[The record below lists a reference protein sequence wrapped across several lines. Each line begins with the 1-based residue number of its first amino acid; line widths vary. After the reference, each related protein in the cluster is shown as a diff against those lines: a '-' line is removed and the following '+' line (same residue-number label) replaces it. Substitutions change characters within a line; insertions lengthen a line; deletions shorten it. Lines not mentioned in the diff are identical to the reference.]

1 MATERGGQDYLQ
13 VFFNDLKLPV
23 LKEWV
28 HTGGTVIKSEI
39 LEYDLEKK
47 LVRRY
52 VLDENMQAR
61 EVIQYGVEPWSIE
74 FRKVISKAGTRL
86 DYTEQRSHFSV
97 DDERAIS
104 LVQFITVGGHAYGEI
119 QFYYDHL
126 SMLIGENWRTL
137 PNRESVRKFAYAY
150 DLLSRE
156 REIWEYG
163 SGGEEISHVSMSFA
177 DQDSLYKYPAPRTGN
192 RLDEVALILDDI
204 KSLEISI
211 PEIVFIPKYEHDIII
226 LLSGERIDIDF
237 IGIQNRNVQFSLAG
251 TDEKLSLPLV
261 RVSTI
266 ITKFGEKIFPVKF

>member
-1 MATERGGQDYLQ
+1 MDHLQ
-13 VFFNDLKLPV
+13 VFFNDQKLPV

-28 HTGGTVIKSEI
+28 KSSGTVIKSEI

-47 LVRRY
+47 LLRRY
-52 VLDENMQAR
+52 VLNENLRAQ
-61 EVIQYGVEPWSIE
+61 EIIQFGAEPWSFE
-74 FRKVISKAGTRL
+74 FRKVTSKAGTKL
-86 DYTEQRSHFSV
+86 DYSEQSSHFSV
-97 DDERAIS
+97 DDENRIN
-104 LVQFITVGGHAYGEI
+104 LVQFITVGGHVYGEI

-126 SMLIGENWRTL
+126 GMLIGENWRTL
-137 PNRESVRKFAYAY
+137 PNRRSVRKFAYAY
-150 DLLSRE
+150 DLLSHE

-204 KSLEISI
+204 KNLEIII
-211 PEIVFIPKYEHDIII
+211 PEFVFIPKYEHDIMI

-237 IGIQNRNVQFSLAG
+237 ITIQNKIVQFSMAG
-251 TDEKLSLPLV
+251 EDEKLSLPLG

-266 ITKFGEKIFPVKF
+266 TNKFGEKIFPVKFKTDVVK

>member
-1 MATERGGQDYLQ
+1 MATERGEQDYLQ

-28 HTGGTVIKSEI
+28 QTGGTVIKSEI

-52 VLDENMQAR
+52 VLDENKQAR
-61 EVIQYGVEPWSIE
+61 EIIQFGVEPWSFE
-74 FRKVISKAGTRL
+74 FRKVISKVGTRL

-97 DDERAIS
+97 DDENRIN

-137 PNRESVRKFAYAY
+137 PDRKSVRKFAYAY

-163 SGGEEISHVSMSFA
+163 SSGEEISHVSMSFA

-204 KSLEISI
+204 KSLDIII
-211 PEIVFIPKYEHDIII
+211 PEFVFIPKYEYDIII
-226 LLSGERIDIDF
+226 LLTGERIDIDF
-237 IGIQNRNVQFSLAG
+237 IAIQNRNVQFSLAG

-266 ITKFGEKIFPVKF
+266 INKFGEKIFPGKF